1 MSTILLASIM
11 ALIVMGMPL
20 IVSVSQYQKGALRV
34 NMLTDFE
41 MVGLLKG
48 QIQHCE
54 HMFHSFVPFVPF
66 SFSRVFVCLAL
77 PMVGCYAR
85 HRFIRLL
92 NN

>member
-1 MSTILLASIM
+1 M

-48 QIQHCE
+48 KYNIVNICFIHL
-54 HMFHSFVPFVPF
+54 FLLFLSHSAGFLFV
-66 SFSRVFVCLAL
+66 
-77 PMVGCYAR
+77 
-85 HRFIRLL
+85 
-92 NN
+92 